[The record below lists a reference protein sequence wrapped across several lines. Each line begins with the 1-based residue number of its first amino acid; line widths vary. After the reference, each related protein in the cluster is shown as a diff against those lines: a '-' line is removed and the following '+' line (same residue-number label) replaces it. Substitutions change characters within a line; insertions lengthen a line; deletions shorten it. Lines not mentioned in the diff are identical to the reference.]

1 MTYNHDVILQR
12 LAAYIIDF
20 ILLTPLFIISIFL
33 SSIEAPQLILKIWS
47 IISFFL
53 IIIFFTF
60 FTFLYGRT
68 PGKMM
73 MNIKI
78 LGQNGQLPTLQQSIL
93 RSLGYFLTSILL
105 LKIIDI
111 SMILFD
117 KNRRSLRDMAANTM
131 VISSEDRI
139 SYSRRKVIL
148 SIIIVILLCDILFLQ
163 VIDLTAISDSMTK

>member
-1 MTYNHDVILQR
+1 M
-12 LAAYIIDF
+12 AYIIDF
-20 ILLTPLFIISIFL
+20 IFLTPLFIISIFL
-33 SSIEAPQLILKIWS
+33 SSIAASPLILKIWS
-47 IISFFL
+47 IIAFFL

-73 MNIKI
+73 MNIII
-78 LGQNGQLPTLQQSIL
+78 LGQNGKLPTLQQSIL
-93 RSLGYFLTSILL
+93 RSLGYFLTSMLL

-131 VISSEDRI
+131 VISSDNMI
-139 SYSRRKVIL
+139 DHSIRKIIL

-163 VIDLTAISDSMTK
+163 MIDLTVISDSVGKELNKNN